1 MQHFFHKHRTSLR
14 NRKKKIICSIPLP
27 LMGFSGYFLRSFT
40 YSPRHCSDI
49 TDIIIAS
56 LLANGT
62 LSFKNPCRPAHQ
74 LIMLWQRSVRFAAF
88 NWTSGKGTAHLGWL
102 CCSTFSVWFFFCF
115 LGNHCLAEKVKEQLE
130 CVMANC
136 ISDECL
142 LKN

>member
-1 MQHFFHKHRTSLR
+1 MRPTVCNIFSTSIVLLCVTG
-14 NRKKKIICSIPLP
+14 KKIICSIPLP

-102 CCSTFSVWFFFCF
+102 CCSTFSFLVFF
-115 LGNHCLAEKVKEQLE
+115 LLAGEPLFGRKGQGTVGMCNGKLY
-130 CVMANC
+130 
-136 ISDECL
+136 
-142 LKN
+142 